1 MLRAHPG
8 RAAGGKTTTRTVR
21 QLVLVGFLIVPSVL
35 AAERPFYTRKDIS
48 NPDKI
53 GSRSVAQK
61 SIISP
66 EKEIAIGKQ
75 YAAEVAKEVQFVQDP
90 SVEGYV
96 TAVAGNVVR
105 NSDWKG
111 AVTVR
116 VVSSPDLNSFSLP
129 AGHIYLTSGLLLSA
143 ENEDESAGAI
153 AHQVAHA
160 AMRTWASVMTRVQI
174 MQVAM
179 IPLIYAP
186 SGSAACSG
194 FLASSRRASFGV
206 PMAFLKFGR
215 QAELQADYLGLQY
228 MYKAGYDPRV
238 YVALLRKFAAT
249 DTSSQSVPAAFQD
262 FPPASQR
269 IAQAEEEIRE
279 ILPNPPSPAKPSPE
293 FILMKSRLRD
303 LAQPPAPVPSPEGR
317 PTLRRAPVHEDPTAW

>member
-1 MLRAHPG
+1 MLRAHAGP
-8 RAAGGKTTTRTVR
+8 AAGGKTTTRTVR
-21 QLVLVGFLIVPSVL
+21 QQLLVGLLIVPSVL
-35 AAERPFYTRKDIS
+35 AAERPFYARKDIS

-53 GSRSVAQK
+53 GHRTVAQR

-66 EKEIAIGKQ
+66 EKEIAIGKHF
-75 YAAEVAKEVQFVQDP
+75 AAEAGKEVQFVRDP
-90 SVEGYV
+90 LVEGYV
-96 TAVAGNVVR
+96 AAVAGSVVR

-111 AVTVR
+111 AVTVK
-116 VVSSPDLNSFSLP
+116 VVSSSDLNAFSLP
-129 AGHIYLTSGLLLSA
+129 AGFIYVTSGLLLSA
-143 ENEDESAGAI
+143 ENEDEIAGAI
-153 AHQVAHA
+153 GHQVAHA
-160 AMRTWASVMTRVQI
+160 ALRTWASVMTKVQI

-194 FLASSRRASFGV
+194 FLASRRESFGV
-206 PMAFLKFGR
+206 PMMFLKFGR

-238 YVALLRKFAAT
+238 YVALLRKLTAT
-249 DTSSQSVPAAFQD
+249 DTSSQSVPAALQD

-269 IAQAEEEIRE
+269 IAQAEEEIRM
-279 ILPNPPSPAKPSPE
+279 ILPNPPLPAKPSPE

>member
-8 RAAGGKTTTRTVR
+8 LAAGGKTTTRTVR

-53 GSRSVAQK
+53 GHRAVAQK

-75 YAAEVAKEVQFVQDP
+75 FAAEVAKEVQFVRDP

-96 TAVAGNVVR
+96 TAVAGNVAR

-111 AVTVR
+111 AVTVK
-116 VVSSPDLNSFSLP
+116 VVRSSDLNSFSLP
-129 AGHIYLTSGLLLSA
+129 AGQIYLTSGLLLAA
-143 ENEDESAGAI
+143 ENEDEIAGSI
-153 AHQVAHA
+153 AHHVAHA
-160 AMRTWASVMTRVQI
+160 AMRTWASEVTRGQI

-186 SGSAACSG
+186 SNSAACSG
-194 FLASSRRASFGV
+194 FLASRHLSFGV
-206 PMAFLKFGR
+206 PMAFLKFSR
-215 QAELQADYLGLQY
+215 QAELEADYLGLQY

-238 YVALLRKFAAT
+238 YVALLRKFASK
-249 DTSSQSVPAAFQD
+249 DTAYQNPKDPFQER
-262 FPPASQR
+262 PPFSQR
-269 IAQAEEEIRE
+269 IAQAEQEISK

-293 FILMKSRLRD
+293 FVLVKSRLKD
-303 LAQPPAPVPSPEGR
+303 LAQPPAPVQPPEGR
-317 PTLRRAPVHEDPTAW
+317 PTLRRAPVHDDPTAW